1 MVSYAI
7 LNPTQA
13 ENDDGI
19 WLKLAKDSV
28 KKYCEMDIESW
39 TLAVGPSGRIF
50 LAMEGDD
57 SYRSQIIDTQQPPEA
72 PKNVFPTAA
81 QVFGT
86 SQKSVFGTTVIPPPP
101 PFHFRGGG
109 AKPFKLQF
117 GVEPPQ
123 GLFKFTSGKKEE
135 EERVKDKEKPKEE
148 EKQKEEAKGSE
159 PSDKPSFSMGTT
171 LGPGRSSRTPRR
183 ARRRSPH
190 SRSVSPPEES
200 KKGGAEK
207 EGKEKA
213 SNPEAEP
220 EPPKIVSVRPK
231 QALSPAVAECQRA
244 IFAAFLWQE
253 GLVHDAMA
261 SASYLKFNSELTK
274 EMGYDPMHRKKKEK
288 EEKAEEERE
297 KEEKAEEEKK
307 EEEKAEEEKKE
318 EEKAD
323 EEKKEEK
330 KEEEERAQEEK
341 KEEEK
346 EEKVQ
351 VEKKEKEEKEEKV
364 QVEKKE
370 KEEKEEKV
378 QVEKKVEEKPPEEGE
393 QEAKEPVQEGEK
405 ELTKVK
411 VEVIE
416 EEDAKKEDKEEE
428 KEKAEEEEKPE
439 AGEEESGK
447 PVKPES
453 AKVPVLPPADESE
466 PSSKSPSLPPTLNHL
481 VTFWDEMSTKI
492 LDSASVPF
500 PPPKV
505 PTLAK
510 ELQKRYE
517 EEKKEIEK
525 RKKEKDKKSSPQGGN
540 GSTVCELC
548 DQSFQDP
555 VTYHM
560 KEAHPG
566 CGKHASGWG
575 YNSRGTF
582 CSGWAGNCGDGGRGG
597 STWYLM
603 CKDCHSKYLALKD
616 EAKKKAVKTI
626 PLPKMKTKKPGK
638 PRSLPVI
645 SSVQGMIQNAKF
657 LLEIAHA
664 SESQSV
670 LKQPLTPSSPQTVHR
685 IPSVPDDRGRGLTQD
700 TRKQVPFEMP
710 PTFDKPLSAI
720 QRPTYLRSISMA
732 VESHKFPQRTQS
744 DSGEEDFPPQFFHQN
759 TLDETSP
766 HDGPQTGSLMLKP
779 SKNLR
784 RLMYNRSRQG
794 QESKETGYSR
804 VLAFVLR
811 YHDLDGLR
819 VSMKQ
824 AMRMAGIRTFA
835 MEVRERESCSTS
847 CSI

>member
-1 MVSYAI
+1 M
-7 LNPTQA
+7 NPPQV

-72 PKNVFPTAA
+72 PKNIFPTAA

-101 PFHFRGGG
+101 PFHFGGG

-117 GVEPPQ
+117 GAEPPQ

-159 PSDKPSFSMGTT
+159 SSDKPSFNMGTT

-190 SRSVSPPEES
+190 SRSVSPPEDS
-200 KKGGAEK
+200 KKGGGEK
-207 EGKEKA
+207 EGREKA
-213 SNPEAEP
+213 STPEAEP
-220 EPPKIVSVRPK
+220 EPPKILSVRPK

-261 SASYLKFNSELTK
+261 SASYLKFHPELTK
-274 EMGYDPMHRKKKEK
+274 EMGYDPMRRKKEEKEEKEEKTEEKEEKAEEKEEKAEEKKEEKAEEKKKEKEEAEEKKEK
-288 EEKAEEERE
+288 EEKAEE
-297 KEEKAEEEKK
+297 KKAEEKK
-307 EEEKAEEEKKE
+307 EEEK
-318 EEKAD
+318 
-323 EEKKEEK
+323 
-330 KEEEERAQEEK
+330 
-341 KEEEK
+341 
-346 EEKVQ
+346 
-351 VEKKEKEEKEEKV
+351 
-364 QVEKKE
+364 
-370 KEEKEEKV
+370 
-378 QVEKKVEEKPPEEGE
+378 PPEGE
-393 QEAKEPVQEGEK
+393 QETKEPVQEGEK
-405 ELTKVK
+405 ESTQVK
-411 VEVIE
+411 VEVTE
-416 EEDAKKEDKEEE
+416 KEDEKKEDKEEE
-428 KEKAEEEEKPE
+428 EPKANGDEKIETEEERR
-439 AGEEESGK
+439 GK

-453 AKVPVLPPADESE
+453 AKDRVPPPSIESE

-481 VTFWDEMSTKI
+481 VTFWDEMSAKI
-492 LDSASVPF
+492 LDSASLPF

-505 PTLAK
+505 PALAK

-645 SSVQGMIQNAKF
+645 SSVQGMIRNAKF
-657 LLEIAHA
+657 LLEIAHTP
-664 SESQSV
+664 ESQNI

-685 IPSVPDDRGRGLTQD
+685 LPSVPDDRSVSVPQD
-700 TRKQVPFEMP
+700 TKKQISFEIP
-710 PTFDKPLSAI
+710 PAVHKPLSAV
-720 QRPTYLRSISMA
+720 QRPTYLRSVSA
-732 VESHKFPQRTQS
+732 VESHKLPQRTRS
-744 DSGEEDFPPQFFHQN
+744 DSGEEDFPQFFHQN

-766 HDGPQTGSLMLKP
+766 HDSSQTGSLMLKP

-794 QESKETGYSR
+794 HESKETGYSR

-824 AMRMAGIRTFA
+824 AMRMAGIRSFA
-835 MEVRERESCSTS
+835 MEVRETDSY
-847 CSI
+847 

>member
-1 MVSYAI
+1 MSYAF
-7 LNPTQA
+7 LNLPQA

-19 WLKLAKDSV
+19 WLKLAKDSI

-50 LAMEGDD
+50 LAMEGND

-101 PFHFRGGG
+101 PFHFGGG

-148 EKQKEEAKGSE
+148 EKQKEEAMGSE
-159 PSDKPSFSMGTT
+159 TSDKPSFSMGTT

-274 EMGYDPMHRKKKEK
+274 EMGYDPMRRKKKEV
-288 EEKAEEERE
+288 
-297 KEEKAEEEKK
+297 EKAEEEKEK
-307 EEEKAEEEKKE
+307 EVKAEEKKE
-318 EEKAD
+318 EER
-323 EEKKEEK
+323 EE
-330 KEEEERAQEEK
+330 KEEEEKKVEER
-341 KEEEK
+341 EEK
-346 EEKVQ
+346 EEE
-351 VEKKEKEEKEEKV
+351 EKKGKEREEKGEE
-364 QVEKKE
+364 
-370 KEEKEEKV
+370 
-378 QVEKKVEEKPPEEGE
+378 EKKVKEKPPEEGE

-411 VEVIE
+411 VDITE
-416 EEDAKKEDKEEE
+416 EEDAKKEGKKEERE
-428 KEKAEEEEKPE
+428 KVEGEEKPE
-439 AGEEESGK
+439 GEEEGSGK
-447 PVKPES
+447 PMKPES
-453 AKVPVLPPADESE
+453 AKDPALPPANESE

-492 LDSASVPF
+492 LDSASLPF

-664 SESQSV
+664 SESQNV

-685 IPSVPDDRGRGLTQD
+685 IPSVSEDRGGSLTRD
-700 TRKQVPFEMP
+700 TRKQIPFEMP
-710 PTFDKPLSAI
+710 PTFKPLSAI
-720 QRPTYLRSISMA
+720 QRPTYLRSVSMA
-732 VESHKFPQRTQS
+732 VEPHKFPQRTQS
-744 DSGEEDFPPQFFHQN
+744 DSGEEDFPQLFHQH

-835 MEVRERESCSTS
+835 MEVRERERQLTS
-847 CSI
+847 LCVFYQYLSPSQLKAPK

>member
-1 MVSYAI
+1 MNSPQV
-7 LNPTQA
+7 

-101 PFHFRGGG
+101 PFHFGGG

-117 GVEPPQ
+117 GAEPPQ

-148 EKQKEEAKGSE
+148 EKQKEEAKGSDS
-159 PSDKPSFSMGTT
+159 SDKPSFNMGTT

-190 SRSVSPPEES
+190 SRSVSPPEDS
-200 KKGGAEK
+200 KKGGGEK
-207 EGKEKA
+207 EGREKA
-213 SNPEAEP
+213 STPEAEP
-220 EPPKIVSVRPK
+220 EPPRIVSVRPK

-261 SASYLKFNSELTK
+261 SASYLKFHPELTK
-274 EMGYDPMHRKKKEK
+274 EMGYDPMRRKKEEKEEK
-288 EEKAEEERE
+288 EEKAEEKKEE
-297 KEEKAEEEKK
+297 KEEKAEEKEEKEKKAEEKEEKEKKAEEKK
-307 EEEKAEEEKKE
+307 EEKEEKAEEKKE
-318 EEKAD
+318 EKEKA

-330 KEEEERAQEEK
+330 KEEE
-341 KEEEK
+341 
-346 EEKVQ
+346 
-351 VEKKEKEEKEEKV
+351 
-364 QVEKKE
+364 
-370 KEEKEEKV
+370 
-378 QVEKKVEEKPPEEGE
+378 KPPEEGE
-393 QEAKEPVQEGEK
+393 QETKKTVQEGEK
-405 ELTKVK
+405 ELTQVK
-411 VEVIE
+411 VEVTE
-416 EEDAKKEDKEEE
+416 EEDEKKKDKEKEE
-428 KEKAEEEEKPE
+428 AKAKGDEKMETEEERR
-439 AGEEESGK
+439 GK

-453 AKVPVLPPADESE
+453 AKERVPPPSNESD

-481 VTFWDEMSTKI
+481 VTFWDEMSAKI
-492 LDSASVPF
+492 LDSASLPF

-505 PTLAK
+505 PALAK

-645 SSVQGMIQNAKF
+645 SSVQGMIRNAKF

-664 SESQSV
+664 PESQNIS
-670 LKQPLTPSSPQTVHR
+670 KQPLTPSSPQAVQR
-685 IPSVPDDRGRGLTQD
+685 LPSVPDDRSVSVLQD
-700 TRKQVPFEMP
+700 TKKQISFEIP
-710 PTFDKPLSAI
+710 PAFHKPLSAI
-720 QRPTYLRSISMA
+720 QRPTYLRSVSMA
-732 VESHKFPQRTQS
+732 VESHKLRTQS
-744 DSGEEDFPPQFFHQN
+744 DSGEEDFPQFFHQH
-759 TLDETSP
+759 TVDETSP
-766 HDGPQTGSLMLKP
+766 HDGSQTGSLMLKP

-794 QESKETGYSR
+794 HESKETGYSR

-824 AMRMAGIRTFA
+824 AMRMAGIRSFA
-835 MEVRERESCSTS
+835 MEVRETDSCLIS
-847 CSI
+847 CERRF

>member
-1 MVSYAI
+1 M
-7 LNPTQA
+7 NPPQA

-57 SYRSQIIDTQQPPEA
+57 SYRSQIIDTQQPPET
-72 PKNVFPTAA
+72 PKNIFPTAA

-101 PFHFRGGG
+101 PFHFGGG

-117 GVEPPQ
+117 GAEPPQ

-159 PSDKPSFSMGTT
+159 SSDKPSFNMGTT

-190 SRSVSPPEES
+190 SRSVSPPEDS
-200 KKGGAEK
+200 KKGGGEK
-207 EGKEKA
+207 EGREKA
-213 SNPEAEP
+213 STPEAEP
-220 EPPKIVSVRPK
+220 EPPKILSVRPK

-261 SASYLKFNSELTK
+261 SASYLKFHPELTK
-274 EMGYDPMHRKKKEK
+274 EMGYDPMRRKKEEKEEKEEKAEEKKEEEKEEKAEEKKEEKAEEKKEEEKEKAEEKKKEKEEKKEEEKEEAEEKKKEK
-288 EEKAEEERE
+288 EEKAEE
-297 KEEKAEEEKK
+297 KK
-307 EEEKAEEEKKE
+307 
-318 EEKAD
+318 
-323 EEKKEEK
+323 
-330 KEEEERAQEEK
+330 
-341 KEEEK
+341 
-346 EEKVQ
+346 
-351 VEKKEKEEKEEKV
+351 
-364 QVEKKE
+364 
-370 KEEKEEKV
+370 
-378 QVEKKVEEKPPEEGE
+378 EEKPPEEGE
-393 QEAKEPVQEGEK
+393 QEMKEPVQEGEK
-405 ELTKVK
+405 ESTQ
-411 VEVIE
+411 VEVE
-416 EEDAKKEDKEEE
+416 VTKEEDEKKEDKEEE
-428 KEKAEEEEKPE
+428 EAKAKGDEKIETEEERR
-439 AGEEESGK
+439 GK

-453 AKVPVLPPADESE
+453 AKDRVPPPSIESE

-481 VTFWDEMSTKI
+481 VTFWDEMSAKI
-492 LDSASVPF
+492 LDSASLPF

-505 PTLAK
+505 PALAK

-645 SSVQGMIQNAKF
+645 SSVQGMIRNAKF
-657 LLEIAHA
+657 LLEIAHTP
-664 SESQSV
+664 ESQNI
-670 LKQPLTPSSPQTVHR
+670 LKQPLTPNSPQTVHR
-685 IPSVPDDRGRGLTQD
+685 LPSVPDDRSVSVPQD
-700 TRKQVPFEMP
+700 TKKQISFEIP
-710 PTFDKPLSAI
+710 PAFHEPLSAV
-720 QRPTYLRSISMA
+720 QRPTYLRSVSA
-732 VESHKFPQRTQS
+732 VESHKLPQRTRS
-744 DSGEEDFPPQFFHQN
+744 DSGEEDFPQFFHQN

-766 HDGPQTGSLMLKP
+766 HDGSQTGSLMLKP

-794 QESKETGYSR
+794 HESKETGYSR

-824 AMRMAGIRTFA
+824 AMRMAGIRSFA
-835 MEVRERESCSTS
+835 MEVRETDSY
-847 CSI
+847 

>member
-1 MVSYAI
+1 MISVYPPSN
-7 LNPTQA
+7 LPQA

-50 LAMEGDD
+50 LAIEGDD

-86 SQKSVFGTTVIPPPP
+86 SQKSVFGTTMIPPPP
-101 PFHFRGGG
+101 PFHFGGG

-135 EERVKDKEKPKEE
+135 EERAKDKEKPKEE

-274 EMGYDPMHRKKKEK
+274 EMGYDPMRRKKKEK
-288 EEKAEEERE
+288 EEKVEEEKAEEKKEEE
-297 KEEKAEEEKK
+297 KGEEEKKEKKEKAEEEKK
-307 EEEKAEEEKKE
+307 EEKGEEEKAEKEVKAEEEKKE
-318 EEKAD
+318 EN
-323 EEKKEEK
+323 KEEK
-330 KEEEERAQEEK
+330 GGGEK

-346 EEKVQ
+346 
-351 VEKKEKEEKEEKV
+351 
-364 QVEKKE
+364 
-370 KEEKEEKV
+370 
-378 QVEKKVEEKPPEEGE
+378 PPKEGE

-405 ELTKVK
+405 ELIKVK
-411 VEVIE
+411 VDVTE
-416 EEDAKKEDKEEE
+416 EEDAKKEDKKEERKKVEGEE
-428 KEKAEEEEKPE
+428 KLE
-439 AGEEESGK
+439 AGEEGSGK
-447 PVKPES
+447 PMKPES
-453 AKVPVLPPADESE
+453 AKDPALPPANESE
-466 PSSKSPSLPPTLNHL
+466 PSSKSPTLPPTLNHL

-492 LDSASVPF
+492 LDSASLPF

-657 LLEIAHA
+657 LLEIAHV

-685 IPSVPDDRGRGLTQD
+685 IPSVPEDRGRSLTQD
-700 TRKQVPFEMP
+700 TRKMVSFEMP
-710 PTFDKPLSAI
+710 LTFDKPPSAI
-720 QRPTYLRSISMA
+720 QRPTYLRSVSMA
-732 VESHKFPQRTQS
+732 VEPHKFPQRTQS
-744 DSGEEDFPPQFFHQN
+744 DSGEEDFPHFFHQN

-835 MEVRERESCSTS
+835 MEVRERETAVQPVCV
-847 CSI
+847 C